1 VRASSST
8 RTSSPVRS
16 ASATLKDVAD
26 LAGVSLATAS
36 RVLNG
41 SERVVGE
48 ALREK
53 VLAVADQVGYVSNGP
68 AQALARAATDIVGLV
83 IHDVDDPYFSAIA
96 SGAMA
101 VARANGLLLLVTSTS
116 RDPELEVEYINRLRA
131 QRARAIVLAGS
142 GFADRDQSG
151 RVARAVDSYLGTGG
165 RVVGIG
171 RHGMSGDTVAPAHRA
186 GAKEAAR
193 HLRALGHRS
202 VGIACGPLGLTTVRE
217 RLTGFSSEMARLGA
231 PIPDDAIEEGG
242 FSREGGAA
250 AAAALLERR
259 PQLTAIFAANDLM
272 ATGAISYLRESGRHV
287 PDDVSI
293 VGYDDI
299 ELARDITPTLTTVRL
314 PLREIGERA
323 MDLVLGSPGPPR
335 TVRVPAE
342 LIERDSTAR
351 PPSARKSAARAPRR
365 AKRRR

>member
-1 VRASSST
+1 
-8 RTSSPVRS
+8 
-16 ASATLKDVAD
+16 
-26 LAGVSLATAS
+26 VSLATAS

-48 ALREK
+48 ALRDK
-53 VLAVADQVGYVSNGP
+53 VVAVAAQVGYVSNGP

-83 IHDVDDPYFSAIA
+83 IHDVDDPYFAAIA

-101 VARANGLLLLVTSTS
+101 IARANGLLLLVTSTS

-142 GFADRDQSG
+142 GFTDRGQSG
-151 RVARAVDSYLGTGG
+151 RVARAVESYIGTGG

-171 RHGMSGDTVAPAHRA
+171 RHGMSGHTVAPAHRA
-186 GAKEAAR
+186 GARDAAR
-193 HLRALGHRS
+193 YLRSLGHRS
-202 VGIACGPLGLTTVRE
+202 VGVVCGPLGLTTVRE
-217 RLTGFSSEMARLGA
+217 RLTGFSTEMTRLGA
-231 PIPDDAIEEGG
+231 AIPDDAIEEGD

-250 AAAALLERR
+250 ATATLLARCPQITAL
-259 PQLTAIFAANDLM
+259 FAANDLM
-272 ATGAISYLRESGRHV
+272 AAGAISYLRGAGRTV
-287 PDDVSI
+287 PGDVSI

-299 ELARDITPTLTTVRL
+299 ELARDLTPTLTTVRL

-323 MDLVLGSPGPPR
+323 MDLVLDKPGPPR
-335 TVRVPAE
+335 TVRVAAE

-351 PPSARKSAARAPRR
+351 PASGRRTASRAPRR
-365 AKRRR
+365 AARTQTPKQARKRH

>member
-1 VRASSST
+1 MH
-8 RTSSPVRS
+8 S

-53 VLAVADQVGYVSNGP
+53 VLAVAGQVGYVSNGP

-83 IHDVDDPYFSAIA
+83 IHDVDDPYFAAIA

-116 RDPELEVEYINRLRA
+116 RDPELEVEYVNRLRA

-142 GFADRDQSG
+142 GFTDRGQSG
-151 RVARAVDSYLGTGG
+151 RVARAVESYIGTGG

-186 GAKEAAR
+186 GARDAAR
-193 HLRALGHRS
+193 YLRRLGHRS
-202 VGIACGPLGLTTVRE
+202 VGVVCGPLGLTTVRE
-217 RLTGFSSEMARLGA
+217 RLTGFSSEMTRLGA
-231 PIPDDAIEEGG
+231 AIPEDAIEEGD

-250 AAAALLERR
+250 ATAALLARC

-272 ATGAISYLRESGRHV
+272 ATGAITYLRKAGHRV
-287 PDDVSI
+287 PDDVSV

-323 MDLVLGSPGPPR
+323 MDLVLDKPGPAR
-335 TVRVPAE
+335 TVRVAAQ

-351 PPSARKSAARAPRR
+351 PPSRRGHSRAPRR
-365 AKRRR
+365 AASSRR